1 MSSKVPQSLRIWF
14 LIHFFVDIIFA
25 IPLLLIPSWILGRLS
40 IVTTE
45 TITARLVGAA
55 LMGIGGASFFS
66 YKKSKE
72 SYDILLT
79 LKIIWS
85 VTALIALALS
95 LYAGAQN
102 ILWLII
108 GIFAIFSAVWI
119 YYKIKLR
126 N

>member
-14 LIHFFVDIIFA
+14 LIHSFIDISFA
-25 IPLLLIPSWILGRLS
+25 IPLLFFPSLILGMLN

-55 LMGIGGASFFS
+55 LIGIGGASFFS

-79 LKIIWS
+79 LKILWS

-102 ILWLII
+102 TLWLIV